1 MPGTQEALARRWFEE
16 VWNQERRETI
26 DEMMSPTLILHDEGE
41 TAIGPEAFKKFYDE
55 LHAGFSN
62 IRVKTHEVVS
72 SGDMACVRWS
82 STLEHRGSGKKIS
95 VTGMTMFRFADSKFV
110 ESWQSWDKFGLTQQ
124 LGVQPLKNL
133 YVKAAGSD

>member
-1 MPGTQEALARRWFEE
+1 MPANQKAMITRWFEE

-62 IRVKTHEVVS
+62 IRVKTHEMVS
-72 SGDMACVRWS
+72 SGDLACVRWS
-82 STLEHRGSGKKIS
+82 STLRQRGSSKDLS
-95 VTGMTMFRFADSKFV
+95 VTGMTMFRFADDQFV
-110 ESWQSWDKFGLTQQ
+110 ESWQSWDKFGLTEQ
-124 LGVQPLKNL
+124 LGAQPLKNL
-133 YVKAAGSD
+133 YVKAAGTD